1 MKLNKIET
9 LFWDFDGVIMDSNAV
24 RDLGFEE
31 VLKDYPKVEVDALMT
46 FHQDNGGLSRYVKFR
61 YFFEIIR
68 GESISEAEVKIWA
81 EKFSKIMIQLL
92 IKPNL
97 LIQETLDFIKV
108 NAHNYNMHIVS
119 GSDQK
124 ELRFICKSLNIA
136 KYFNSIHGSPTPKN
150 NLVETLLEKHTYEK
164 SSCLLIGDSNNDY
177 EAAKVNGIKFMG
189 YGNKK
194 IEFKTN
200 LKLF

>member
-1 MKLNKIET
+1 MKLNKIDT
-9 LFWDFDGVIMDSNAV
+9 IFWDFDGVIMDSNAI
-24 RDLGFEE
+24 RDLGFIEA
-31 VLKDYPKVEVDALMT
+31 LNGYPKNEVDALMK

-61 YFFEIIR
+61 YFFEAIR
-68 GESISEAEVKIWA
+68 GESISDAQVKLWA
-81 EKFSKIMIQLL
+81 EKFSKIMMQLL

-119 GSDQK
+119 GSDQT
-124 ELRFICKSLNIA
+124 ELRFICKSFDIA
-136 KYFNSIHGSPTPKN
+136 HYFNSIHGSPTSKN
-150 NLVETLLEKHTYEK
+150 NLVGTLLEEHSYDKNT
-164 SSCLLIGDSNNDY
+164 CLLIGDSNNDY
-177 EAAKVNGIKFMG
+177 EAANLNGIRFMG

>member
-1 MKLNKIET
+1 
-9 LFWDFDGVIMDSNAV
+9 
-24 RDLGFEE
+24 
-31 VLKDYPKVEVDALMT
+31 
-46 FHQDNGGLSRYVKFR
+46 
-61 YFFEIIR
+61 
-68 GESISEAEVKIWA
+68 
-81 EKFSKIMIQLL
+81 MIQLL

-108 NAHNYNMHIVS
+108 NSHNYNMHIVS

-150 NLVETLLEKHTYEK
+150 NLVETLLEKHTYKK

-194 IEFKTN
+194 IELKTN